1 MESRARTHELFNV
14 WSKDPYFDT
23 ATHAELS
30 AIADD
35 EAEITER
42 FYRNLEFGTGGLRGI
57 LGAGT
62 NRMNKYTIALATEA
76 FARFVDS
83 LGEDAKQRGIAIA
96 YDSRNYSPEFAEVA
110 ATIFATHDITVYLS
124 DELRPT
130 PMLSFSV
137 RYHNCVGGV
146 MVTASHNPAEYNGY
160 KAYGEDGGQMPPQS
174 ADIIMNE
181 MAAIDDIRNIHRIT
195 MEEGMNRGLIHIIGP
210 ELDVAYQ
217 AQLDALR
224 INRETPGRQSDMKIV
239 FTPLHGTGNK
249 PVRRILKQIGFDQVL
264 TVPQQMMPD
273 GDFPTVDS
281 PNPESRKALQMA
293 IDLADKEDAS
303 LVIATDPD
311 GDRTGL
317 ALRNEDG
324 EYEVLNG
331 NQIGLLIMD
340 YILSAKKMNDALP
353 AKSFVVTT
361 IVSSRLTRKVAEH
374 YGVQLYTTLT
384 GFKYIGELI
393 KDLDENGDQHY
404 QFGFEESYGYLA
416 GTEVRDKD
424 AVVAAMLI
432 AEMAASARMTGQTIK
447 DKLNQFYDRFGYG
460 MEDQFSIQQEGKV
473 GQERIQALLDSLRA
487 KGGDALG
494 DLKVRVRS
502 DYSTGVSDNYEDGSS
517 DEITLPESDVLMYQL
532 DGDDWICLRPSG
544 TEPKVKVYYGAYGE
558 DRSDVERRMER
569 YRQTMQELVDAE
581 LAAL

>member
-1 MESRARTHELFNV
+1 MEQRPSAKELYDI
-14 WSKDPYFDT
+14 WGKDPYFDEG
-23 ATHAELS
+23 THTEL
-30 AIADD
+30 AGIAGD
-35 EAEITER
+35 ETEINER
-42 FYRNLEFGTGGLRGI
+42 FYRYLEFGTGGLRGI

-62 NRMNKYTIALATEA
+62 NRMNRYTIALATEA

-83 LGEDAKQRGIAIA
+83 LGEQAKRRGIAIA
-96 YDSRNYSPEFAEVA
+96 YDSRNYSPEFAEIA
-110 ATIFATHDITVYLS
+110 ARIFATHGITVYLS

-130 PMLSFSV
+130 PMLSFAV
-137 RYHNCVGGV
+137 RSYNCVGGV

-174 ADIIMNE
+174 ADLIMRE
-181 MAAIDDIRNIHRIT
+181 MADITDIRQVTAIT
-195 MEEGMNRGLIHIIGP
+195 LEEGLKDGLIRMVGP
-210 ELDVAYQ
+210 ELDVAYE

-224 INRETPGRQSDMKIV
+224 INRETPARQSDMKIV

-264 TVPQQMMPD
+264 TVPAQMMPD

-281 PNPESRKALQMA
+281 PNPENRSALQMA
-293 IDLADKEDAS
+293 IDLADKEEAS

-317 ALRNEDG
+317 AVRNADG

-331 NQIGLLIMD
+331 NQIGLLMMD
-340 YILSAKKMNDALP
+340 YILSAKKENNALP
-353 AKSFVVTT
+353 AKSFAVTT
-361 IVSSRLTRKVAEH
+361 IVSTRLARKVADH

-404 QFGFEESYGYLA
+404 QFGFEESFGYLA

-432 AEMAASARMTGQTIK
+432 AEMAASSRMTGGTLK
-447 DKLNQFYDRFGYG
+447 DRLDRFYERFGYG
-460 MEDQFSIQQEGKV
+460 MEGQISIQQEGKA
-473 GQERIQALLDSLRA
+473 GAERIQGLLSGLRE
-487 KGGDALG
+487 KGKDALG
-494 DLKVRVRS
+494 TLQVRSRS
-502 DYSTGVSDNYEDGSS
+502 DYATGVFDSYEDGSS
-517 DEITLPESDVLMYQL
+517 GELSLPQADVLMYQL
-532 DGDDWICLRPSG
+532 EGDDWVCLRPSG
-544 TEPKVKVYYGAYGE
+544 TEPKVKIYYGAYGD
-558 DRSDVERRMER
+558 DRDDVEKRLEH
-569 YRQTMQELVDAE
+569 YRASLNELAEAE
-581 LAAL
+581 LAKL